1 MSVLRKLFNPL
12 SKLSNFLGTRFKF
25 LENRPKLRWFLIGV
39 SMLESIVLFLY
50 IVNLLFLGYTD
61 PLYFHVQVWQ
71 RFLSTNTWRL
81 MLTFAMPL
89 ALTAVGATFN
99 ERVGVIN
106 IGLEGIMIWGAFA
119 GVYITFVTGNP
130 WIGVLGAALFG
141 LINALLHAVL
151 TITFKAEQIVTGV
164 AINLLAAGMTEV
176 LTTLIWNP
184 GRSDQITNLA
194 KWAIYDIPGLG
205 TIFGYIRLKNY
216 FDVPVLGTILRYIP
230 DPIDALSGHSGLFYV
245 AIVLIILAQILL
257 FKTSIG
263 LRFRV
268 IGEHPQT
275 AATAG
280 IPVRRYQYYAVLIS
294 GLFAGLGGGI
304 ISIGMNSSFTSG
316 MIGGRGFIALAAMIF
331 GKWTVIGSVL
341 AAMFF
346 AYFYAIAIR
355 VSGGAVQNFN
365 VPPQF
370 LQMMPFIVSI
380 IALAGFIGKARPP
393 KAIGKPYSEEE
404 D

>member
-1 MSVLRKLFNPL
+1 MSIIYRQL
-12 SKLSNFLGTRFKF
+12 SKLSNFFGSRFKF
-25 LENRPKLRWFLIGV
+25 LEKRPVLRWIVIGIT
-39 SMLESIVLFLY
+39 MLEGIVLFLY
-50 IVNLLFLGYTD
+50 IMNLLFVGYTS
-61 PLYFHVQVWQ
+61 PLLFHLQVWQ

-106 IGLEGIMIWGAFA
+106 IGLEGIMVWGAFA
-119 GVYITFVTGNP
+119 GVYFTYVTGNP

-176 LTTLIWNP
+176 LTSLIWNP
-184 GRSDQITNLA
+184 GRSDQVTSLA
-194 KWAIYDIPGLG
+194 TWVFYDIPVLG
-205 TIFGYIRLKNY
+205 TALGWIRLKNY
-216 FDVPVLGTILRYIP
+216 FDVPVLGAILRYIP

-245 AIVLIILAQILL
+245 AIVLMILAQILL

-294 GLFAGLGGGI
+294 GFFSGLGGGI

-331 GKWTVIGSVL
+331 GKWTIIGSIL

-355 VSGGAVQNFN
+355 VTGGAVQNFN

-404 D
+404 E